1 MKSGS
6 FGWRSL
12 RQYFVQ
18 QAVSIFAGVALVLC
32 GIIAALRVISDSF
45 VVAVVSAVVFIEFIR
60 KMDRGV
66 PFVHL
71 AAVVAVLQW
80 LVGPLFGY
88 ESTLVFDRY
97 QMYVSPDTYFS
108 YALPATCCYLV
119 GLLLLGTSVSPA
131 PLLQMVNRRRFVVIG
146 FSLIAVGNLAVAAS
160 SRISGNIEFV
170 LYLVGNFRYVGAL
183 YLVFSLHQLRIPFAV
198 LAFTPLVAVS
208 VNTAFFHDM
217 LLWGAICFL
226 YWFSTRR
233 WGIGQK
239 SVLLAVAFFAVFSL
253 QTVKHAYREQLR
265 VDRESASL
273 VNLLIDM
280 MSPGGAGWE
289 QASIENVLVRLN
301 QGWIVSAVLYHVPAE
316 QPFFGGETYVDAFK
330 AALLPRFLAPDKR
343 TADLRIN
350 FRRMT
355 GLQILDTTSMGV
367 SPLGEAY
374 ANFGI
379 YGGSFA
385 LLCYGILLGGFVR
398 ATLLFCLRSPTLIL
412 WLPVIFF
419 AALKAET
426 ESLVVLNQLVK
437 GSIIVAFGLF
447 GVQKLYPVSFR
458 KGMSHRVRPGASISS
473 ARQSL

>member
-6 FGWRSL
+6 FRWRSL

-18 QAVSIFAGVALVLC
+18 QAVSIFAGVTLVLC
-32 GIIAALRVISDSF
+32 GIISALRMIPDSF
-45 VVAVVSAVVFIEFIR
+45 VVAVVSTVVFIEFIR

-71 AAVVAVLQW
+71 AAIVAILQW
-80 LVGPLFGY
+80 LIGPLFGY
-88 ESTLVFDRY
+88 ESTLVFERY

-119 GLLLLGTSVSPA
+119 GLLLLGTSVSPE

-146 FSLIAVGNLAVAAS
+146 FFLIAVGNLAVATS
-160 SRISGNIEFV
+160 SQFSGSVEFV
-170 LYLVGNFRYVGAL
+170 FFLVGNFRYVGAL

-198 LAFTPLVAVS
+198 LAFSPLVAVS

-239 SVLLAVAFFAVFSL
+239 SVVLAVAFFAVFSL

-280 MSPGGAGWE
+280 LSPGGAGWE
-289 QASIENVLVRLN
+289 QASIENVLVRMN
-301 QGWIVSAVLYHVPAE
+301 QGWIVSAVLNHVPSE

-330 AALLPRFLAPDKR
+330 AALLPRFLAPNKR
-343 TADLRIN
+343 TADLRVN

-355 GLQILDTTSMGV
+355 GLQIADTTTMGV

-374 ANFGI
+374 ANFGV
-379 YGGSFA
+379 YGGCFA
-385 LLCYGILLGGFVR
+385 LLIYGTLLGGFIR
-398 ATLLFCLRSPTLIL
+398 AMLLFCLRSPSLIL
-412 WLPVIFF
+412 WLPVVFF

-437 GSIIVAFGLF
+437 GSVIVGFGLF
-447 GVQKLYPVSFR
+447 GLQRLFPVSFR
-458 KGMSHRVRPGASISS
+458 KGTWHRGRRGVSGKPV
-473 ARQSL
+473 RQSL